1 MVKSLITLII
11 SIILLVSLSIT
22 EQSIVNN
29 SFDDLKVKLVEVYK
43 KTENQTAVKDDILS
57 AQELWLEN
65 KKHLHIFIPH
75 NEIKEIELWIA
86 ESTTL
91 VENKKYDDALS
102 KIDVVIELIE
112 QIPKTFSLRIENIL

>member
-1 MVKSLITLII
+1 MVVTL
-11 SIILLVSLSIT
+11 LGK
-22 EQSIVNN
+22 
-29 SFDDLKVKLVEVYK
+29 LKVKLVEVYK

-65 KKHLHIFIPH
+65 KKHLQMFIPH